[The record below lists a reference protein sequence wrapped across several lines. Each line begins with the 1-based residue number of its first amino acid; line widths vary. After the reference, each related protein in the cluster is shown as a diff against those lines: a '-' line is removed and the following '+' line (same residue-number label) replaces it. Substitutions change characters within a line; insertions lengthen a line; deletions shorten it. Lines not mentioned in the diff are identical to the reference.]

1 MGELTVFFL
10 SFSSLPVVCVCAAV
24 VGVEEDAIGGLRK
37 GGHMS
42 ET

>member
-1 MGELTVFFL
+1 MGELTVFF
-10 SFSSLPVVCVCAAV
+10 FPLPFPLLDVCAALA
-24 VGVEEDAIGGLRK
+24 GVEEDAIGGLRE